1 MDDIA
6 IRLTGIGRRFG
17 AVRAVDGLDLSVP
30 RGGVVAL
37 LGPNGAGKTTM
48 LSIIL
53 GLLTPDTGT
62 LTVFGHSPSAAIRA
76 GLTGAMPQD
85 AGLVSGATVREVLEL
100 ARALS
105 PKPLPMDRIL
115 AAAGLGDLLKR
126 RVDRLS
132 GGEAQRVRFGFALA
146 GDPELLVL
154 DEPTTG
160 MDVTAR
166 ATFWDTVR
174 ELAADRRTVLFSTHQ
189 LPEAQRYADRIVLL
203 AAGRVVADDS
213 PERIVEASGSLDAA
227 FQSLT
232 TNTEN

>member
-1 MDDIA
+1 
-6 IRLTGIGRRFG
+6 
-17 AVRAVDGLDLSVP
+17 
-30 RGGVVAL
+30 
-37 LGPNGAGKTTM
+37 
-48 LSIIL
+48 
-53 GLLTPDTGT
+53 
-62 LTVFGHSPSAAIRA
+62 
-76 GLTGAMPQD
+76 
-85 AGLVSGATVREVLEL
+85 
-100 ARALS
+100 
-105 PKPLPMDRIL
+105 
-115 AAAGLGDLLKR
+115 
-126 RVDRLS
+126 
-132 GGEAQRVRFGFALA
+132 
-146 GDPELLVL
+146 
-154 DEPTTG
+154 